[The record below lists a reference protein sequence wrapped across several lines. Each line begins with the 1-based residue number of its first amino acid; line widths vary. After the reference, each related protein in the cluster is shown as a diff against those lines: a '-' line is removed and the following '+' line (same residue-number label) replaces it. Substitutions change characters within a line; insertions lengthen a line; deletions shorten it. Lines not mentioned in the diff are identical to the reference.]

1 MIGASKIITITL
13 HLNKTC
19 VKAPRRRRLFFL
31 FSILLYSEMDSES
44 RGGRERQVGEGMG
57 RLEGGGGMTSR
68 RSADRTRRR
77 NVPSTRASARP
88 APESL
93 FKTKAMKEEEDMCA
107 REGSRV
113 S

>member
-44 RGGRERQVGEGMG
+44 RGEERGK
-57 RLEGGGGMTSR
+57 LEKDW
-68 RSADRTRRR
+68 ADW
-77 NVPSTRASARP
+77 
-88 APESL
+88 
-93 FKTKAMKEEEDMCA
+93 KEEE
-107 REGSRV
+107 G
-113 S
+113 

>member
-1 MIGASKIITITL
+1 
-13 HLNKTC
+13 
-19 VKAPRRRRLFFL
+19 
-31 FSILLYSEMDSES
+31 
-44 RGGRERQVGEGMG
+44 
-57 RLEGGGGMTSR
+57 MTSR

>member
-1 MIGASKIITITL
+1 MITITL
-13 HLNKTC
+13 HLHKTC
-19 VKAPRRRRLFFL
+19 VKAPWEEEVFFY
-31 FSILLYSEMDSES
+31 SIILYSEMDSET

-57 RLEGGGGMTSR
+57 RLGGGGGMTSR